1 MKDNGKRKIKSRIRK
16 INPVD
21 AVIAVIFLLS
31 LAVMIYLF
39 VGVVLSENESGK
51 DESMKPVEYRVVIPN
66 VSVER
71 FGLTTNESNGTVECD
86 FLKIGDA
93 VYDQQGTVKL
103 GELVAIGYTVSTAS
117 TGHTD
122 SEGNLI
128 YAECPGQIDLIL
140 TVRGAEK
147 ENTLT
152 IGGKAIRVGAELE
165 FHTPSYFA
173 KGKIV
178 AINREVQ

>member
-1 MKDNGKRKIKSRIRK
+1 MKDKGKTKFKSRIKR

-21 AVIAVIFLLS
+21 AVIAIIFLVS
-31 LAVMIYLF
+31 LITMGYLF
-39 VGVVLSENESGK
+39 VGVVLSDGEANRDDSL
-51 DESMKPVEYRVVIPN
+51 KPVEFRVVIPN

-71 FGLTTNESNGTVECD
+71 FGIVTDELSGTVECD

-93 VYDQQGTVKL
+93 VYNQEGSVQL
-103 GELVAIGYTVSTAS
+103 GELVSIGYTVSTAS
-117 TGHTD
+117 TGYTD

-140 TVRGAEK
+140 TVRGKEK

-152 IGGKAIRVGAELE
+152 VGGEAIRVGAMLE

-173 KGKIV
+173 EGKIV
-178 AINREVQ
+178 SIDREVE

>member
-1 MKDNGKRKIKSRIRK
+1 MKDNGKMKLRSRLRR

-21 AVIAVIFLLS
+21 AVIAIVFLLS
-31 LAVMIYLF
+31 LAAMAYLF
-39 VGVVLSENESGK
+39 IGVVLSESESGK
-51 DESMKPVEYRVVIPN
+51 DDSLRPVEYRVVIPN
-66 VSVER
+66 VSIDR
-71 FGLTTNESNGTVECD
+71 FGLSADEISGTVECD
-86 FLKIGDA
+86 FLKIGDT
-93 VYDQQGTVKL
+93 VYSQAGASKL
-103 GELVAIGYTVSTAS
+103 GELVAIGYEVSTAS

-140 TVRGAEK
+140 TIRGEEK

-152 IGGKAIRVGAELE
+152 VGGESVRVGAELE

-173 KGKIV
+173 CGKVIS
-178 AINREVQ
+178 IDREVQ